1 MSYIYFVASIF
12 EHVHMRKTIVLLN
25 TEVFEQIVLE
35 KKQGETFFL
44 GFVIK

>member
-1 MSYIYFVASIF
+1 MSYIYFVASTF

-25 TEVFEQIVLE
+25 IEVFEQIVSG

-44 GFVIK
+44 EFAIK